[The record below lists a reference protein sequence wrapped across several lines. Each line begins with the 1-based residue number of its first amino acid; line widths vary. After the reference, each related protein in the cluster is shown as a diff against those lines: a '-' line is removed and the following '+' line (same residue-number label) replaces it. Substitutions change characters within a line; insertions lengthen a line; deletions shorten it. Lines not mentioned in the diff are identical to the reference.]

1 MKKNYLIIVD
11 DSKDFSILLEH
22 CFLERKDVMVHTFNN
37 SGDALQFILH
47 SKVIDKQNA
56 ILITDI
62 MMPDLSGLDLAKKI
76 KTYDPDFKVCFLS
89 NCRNENT
96 IDQAFEIGACDYI
109 LKERTKDEI
118 INKISH
124 IIDNDMKETPEHIE
138 VYEVT
143 DVLANVEFIDEN
155 DSEIVIKTNE
165 EVSLSS
171 ILKLKTGNVVRLYKV
186 EKCELEDDY
195 PIITC
200 RAI

>member
-76 KTYDPDFKVCFLS
+76 KTYDPNFKVCFLS

-118 INKISH
+118 INKI
-124 IIDNDMKETPEHIE
+124 E

-143 DVLANVEFIDEN
+143 DILANVEFVDEN

-171 ILKLKTGNVVRLYKV
+171 ILKLKTGNVVKLYKV
-186 EKCELEDDY
+186 EKCELEDDS

>member
-1 MKKNYLIIVD
+1 
-11 DSKDFSILLEH
+11 
-22 CFLERKDVMVHTFNN
+22 
-37 SGDALQFILH
+37 
-47 SKVIDKQNA
+47 
-56 ILITDI
+56 
-62 MMPDLSGLDLAKKI
+62 
-76 KTYDPDFKVCFLS
+76 
-89 NCRNENT
+89 
-96 IDQAFEIGACDYI
+96 
-109 LKERTKDEI
+109 
-118 INKISH
+118 
-124 IIDNDMKETPEHIE
+124 